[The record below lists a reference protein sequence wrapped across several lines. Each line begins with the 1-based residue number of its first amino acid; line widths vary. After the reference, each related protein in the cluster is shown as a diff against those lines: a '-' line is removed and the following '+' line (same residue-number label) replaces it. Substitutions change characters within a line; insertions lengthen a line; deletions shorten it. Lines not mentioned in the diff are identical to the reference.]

1 MDKICDNLLC
11 NPDKDMVNTV
21 MIETEEGA
29 SYFTEVADK
38 IVTEYVKDLDDLMIK
53 VYNEVVTKKPS
64 DDKLEELS
72 LELNNHLYFI
82 GDRMEKMG
90 IRDDLSKLA
99 SKEVYNQAYLDY
111 QSSAV
116 LNKEK
121 RTVAELTALSEAD
134 SKYETIMN
142 SIYSR
147 AYKQIKYKV
156 DAAYEML
163 NTMKKIITKRLQE
176 NQLAYGQKDNFYI
189 SGSEE

>member
-21 MIETEEGA
+21 MVETEEWA

-116 LNKEK
+116 INKEK

>member
-11 NPDKDMVNTV
+11 NPDKDMVDTV
-21 MIETEEGA
+21 MMETEEGA
-29 SYFTEVADK
+29 SYFTDVANK

-99 SKEVYNQAYLDY
+99 SKEVYNQSYLDY

-176 NQLAYGQKDNFYI
+176 NQLAYGQKDNLYI

>member
-176 NQLAYGQKDNFYI
+176 NQLAYGQKDNLYI